1 MKKAIEKV
9 RQVQLE
15 RREDDIRLQAGIKVS
30 AADIPVVH
38 PNYSE
43 VSFFEGGAVP
53 EHETY
58 APSTE
63 KPKGMNHNRNV
74 SFDNLLKSSERFSAI
89 VGYPGSGKTTLSKRL
104 AKTQEYFCL
113 YFRFMDLPDGEKL
126 NLRTLLID
134 DNFPELDDATCE
146 YVWEWVKKNQK
157 KCLLLFDGM
166 DQADWSFNK
175 NAPKVSYDTPQ
186 SVQDLIANLCCKH
199 FLRQVKL
206 IFTSR
211 PHSVIALPE
220 SLRPDATILLGDL
233 PYESM
238 KKLFYAYSGESADK
252 LWKDI
257 SESAPVV
264 FSLCFNPLLLQL
276 VIAASLNPSKSV
288 GEINT
293 TTRVFST
300 VLENLRCSNHAKH
313 QDITLLMG
321 QLSEV
326 AYKATMRSSVVITR
340 DDLKT
345 VGLKPDEI
353 QDIVVGIY
361 AHFTA
366 TSRVFDGHVKY
377 FFAHQLYQEFFTAK
391 HMISNLSLIEF
402 KGLVDNQLFS
412 SEKWSV
418 IRRFIC
424 GLLVDLMK
432 AFIDPSINQITATTY
447 SQTENVAEKRRIWI
461 EALKSQLVR
470 FEKLQYGDWRKD
482 NNIRRYISLLCE
494 LNESSDMELFNMASL
509 RFPTEMSLFPLKL
522 SSSEAAI
529 FCDVLSKQQKELKK
543 LHLSSCF
550 SPGDVERLISAISEM
565 PGKVKELYIGGNII
579 KDIPG
584 PEFFVK
590 IEEDLCMIGCFED
603 GRIVANSSEKQKI
616 QLALDQ
622 LHGSEL
628 KVYFGDV
635 TLHPR
640 GDVCNIPDLFTND
653 KSVPPK
659 VFGKEVSV
667 NKLGRSDASDSFD
680 EPLEYIPVQTTAI
693 IGSSGGRVEFDGCVI
708 EVPEGAMKE
717 NMFFVFTL
725 IYDDEEENID
735 KMKLTPTLKCS
746 PSYNFEKP
754 VTITLPTCYLP
765 DKSDVLVT
773 PRTHDGKDWSPLG
786 NVPHHDKYSLS
797 FETMS
802 FCRKDFVGNRGDFS
816 SKRLLF
822 KCSMVHKNS
831 RNPHINWWILSYM
844 GQNTA
849 ENRGQRCF
857 ICEVRSDQNLI
868 LKLKSDNIV
877 FDHRESVIDSSEL
890 FRRPTKVRRQFSIR
904 RADYSMIL
912 EEDSSFDFE
921 IVAENTGIKLHEGN
935 ISLASL
941 SATETT
947 ASPDE
952 CDFNG
957 NQVTVDSASQDAYE
971 HHLDKNNIYKVVQ
984 KPKAHVLFLS
994 NTRFPTWPTEADLRQ
1009 IEPTLDL
1016 LRQLFQG
1023 LGCEVNVRPNLK
1035 AGEMRQT
1042 ITNFSRD
1049 DQHTDFC
1056 VLFIISHGGH
1066 ISGQDV
1072 VYGTDGDYLTISEVV
1087 NNFTPNNPSLL
1098 EKPKLLFFHCC
1109 RGGVI
1114 DIGVRPAT
1122 LPTPP
1127 HSDLEQ
1133 EIERLLEEYERHHPD
1148 NSNNIPRSL
1157 HIATVQSTLEG
1168 YVSSFGRFFFAVVNV
1183 FSRNAKDDHFLDLM
1197 TKVTRA
1203 MGRRTPQLSRQ
1214 LPVVVSHLDKSLY
1227 FFPGCDY

>member
-1 MKKAIEKV
+1 MSSPEEQRLTEDKPQLVQPDNNEESSSDESDEQPGTSGAVAMQARMSHGPADAGNQILQTMENAETSQSVVSRIDPGLIELASRVAESRVDENLSFCGYTGTVMINYAPKIYHHNERQYQHHDQRQYRDNRKYKQKDIGDLKNIKPTQVKEKQINSLDPPDVTHPKQPIEANPQVEPRTDTSEVTNQSNALNTEVSSSENSSGIQTKQAVFSQAANTPANSDLPSTSRQLDSNPETSPSLNVSFNKAANQGSQLSNQPSKSKARMEPNKEIPSINAPFNSQEKGFSTSNATNMKQKSRLMPKFRKLFSGKKNRKMKKAIEKV

-43 VSFFEGGAVP
+43 VSFFEGGAIP

-63 KPKGMNHNRNV
+63 KPKGMEHNRNV

-113 YFRFMDLPDGEKL
+113 YSRFMDLPDGEKL

-134 DNFPELDDATCE
+134 NNFPELDDATCE

-166 DQADWSFNK
+166 DQTDWSFNK

-186 SVQDLIANLCCKH
+186 SVPDLIANLCCKH
-199 FLRQVKL
+199 FLRKVKL

-252 LWKDI
+252 LWKDL

-276 VIAASLNPSKSV
+276 VIAASLNPSKNV

-326 AYKATMRSSVVITR
+326 AYKATMKSSVVITR

-447 SQTENVAEKRRIWI
+447 SQTENIPEKRRIWI

-470 FEKLQYGDWRKD
+470 FETMQEWYDGDNK
-482 NNIRRYISLLCE
+482 RRYVSLYCE
-494 LNESSDMELFNMASL
+494 LNESSDMELFNMASQ
-509 RFPTEMSLFPLKL
+509 RFPTEMSLYPLDL

-529 FCDVLSKQQKELKK
+529 FCDVLRKQQEELK
-543 LHLSSCF
+543 LLDLSECF
-550 SPGDVERLISAISEM
+550 SPDDVERLISAISEM
-565 PGKVKELYIGGNII
+565 PGKVKVLDIGGNII

-584 PEFFVK
+584 PEFFTK
-590 IEEDLCMIGCFED
+590 IEEDLRMHGCFEG
-603 GRIVANSSEKQKI
+603 GRFSANSSEEQKI

-622 LHGSEL
+622 LHDSR
-628 KVYFGDV
+628 
-635 TLHPR
+635 LH
-640 GDVCNIPDLFTND
+640 V
-653 KSVPPK
+653 
-659 VFGKEVSV
+659 
-667 NKLGRSDASDSFD
+667 
-680 EPLEYIPVQTTAI
+680 
-693 IGSSGGRVEFDGCVI
+693 
-708 EVPEGAMKE
+708 
-717 NMFFVFTL
+717 
-725 IYDDEEENID
+725 
-735 KMKLTPTLKCS
+735 
-746 PSYNFEKP
+746 
-754 VTITLPTCYLP
+754 
-765 DKSDVLVT
+765 
-773 PRTHDGKDWSPLG
+773 H
-786 NVPHHDKYSLS
+786 
-797 FETMS
+797 
-802 FCRKDFVGNRGDFS
+802 VG
-816 SKRLLF
+816 
-822 KCSMVHKNS
+822 
-831 RNPHINWWILSYM
+831 
-844 GQNTA
+844 
-849 ENRGQRCF
+849 
-857 ICEVRSDQNLI
+857 
-868 LKLKSDNIV
+868 
-877 FDHRESVIDSSEL
+877 
-890 FRRPTKVRRQFSIR
+890 
-904 RADYSMIL
+904 
-912 EEDSSFDFE
+912 
-921 IVAENTGIKLHEGN
+921 
-935 ISLASL
+935 
-941 SATETT
+941 
-947 ASPDE
+947 
-952 CDFNG
+952 
-957 NQVTVDSASQDAYE
+957 
-971 HHLDKNNIYKVVQ
+971 
-984 KPKAHVLFLS
+984 
-994 NTRFPTWPTEADLRQ
+994 
-1009 IEPTLDL
+1009 
-1016 LRQLFQG
+1016 
-1023 LGCEVNVRPNLK
+1023 
-1035 AGEMRQT
+1035 
-1042 ITNFSRD
+1042 RD
-1049 DQHTDFC
+1049 DD
-1056 VLFIISHGGH
+1056 LN
-1066 ISGQDV
+1066 DV
-1072 VYGTDGDYLTISEVV
+1072 YLY
-1087 NNFTPNNPSLL
+1087 PRR
-1098 EKPKLLFFHCC
+1098 HC
-1109 RGGVI
+1109 
-1114 DIGVRPAT
+1114 
-1122 LPTPP
+1122 
-1127 HSDLEQ
+1127 
-1133 EIERLLEEYERHHPD
+1133 
-1148 NSNNIPRSL
+1148 
-1157 HIATVQSTLEG
+1157 
-1168 YVSSFGRFFFAVVNV
+1168 
-1183 FSRNAKDDHFLDLM
+1183 
-1197 TKVTRA
+1197 
-1203 MGRRTPQLSRQ
+1203 
-1214 LPVVVSHLDKSLY
+1214 
-1227 FFPGCDY
+1227 

>member
-1 MKKAIEKV
+1 MSKPEEQRLTEDKPQLVQPDNNEESSSGESDEQPGTSRAVAIQAGMPHDPESVDARIQVLQTMENAEASQSALSRIDPGLIELASKMAESGVGTVTINYAPKIYHHDERQYQHHDQRQYRDNRKYKQKDIRDLKNIKPTQVKEKKINPLNSAKRFEPSIEQQESANNSFDPPQLNTPTPDPPDVTHPKQPIEANPQVEPHTDTSEVTNQSNALNTEVSSSENSSGIQTKQAVFSQAANTPANSDLPSTSRQLDSSPETSPSLNVSFNPAANQGSQLSNQPSTFRARMEPNKEIPSINAPFNGQEKGFSTSNATNMKQKSRLMPKFRKLFSGKKNRKMKKAIEKV

-63 KPKGMNHNRNV
+63 KPKGMKHNRNV

-89 VGYPGSGKTTLSKRL
+89 VGFPGSGKTTLSKRL

-113 YFRFMDLPDGEKL
+113 YSRFMDLPDGEKL

-134 DNFPELDDATCE
+134 NNFPELDDATCE

-186 SVQDLIANLCCKH
+186 SVPDLIANLCCKH
-199 FLRQVKL
+199 FLRKVKL

-252 LWKDI
+252 LWKDL

-276 VIAASLNPSKSV
+276 VIAAGLNPSKNV

-432 AFIDPSINQITATTY
+432 AIIDPSINQITATTY
-447 SQTENVAEKRRIWI
+447 SQTESTRQKTHEHHSGNENIFPNDQFSPDIAEKRRIWI
-461 EALKSQLVR
+461 EELKTQLER
-470 FEKLQYGDWRKD
+470 FEKMQFLEWHVDD
-482 NNIRRYISLLCE
+482 NNRRRYISLLCE
-494 LNESSDMELFNMASL
+494 LNESSDMELFNMASQ
-509 RFPTEMSLFPLKL
+509 RFPTDLNLNCLKL

-529 FCDVLSKQQKELKK
+529 FCDVLSKQQKELKE
-543 LHLSSCF
+543 LDLSNCF

-565 PGKVKELYIGGNII
+565 PGKV
-579 KDIPG
+579 
-584 PEFFVK
+584 
-590 IEEDLCMIGCFED
+590 
-603 GRIVANSSEKQKI
+603 
-616 QLALDQ
+616 
-622 LHGSEL
+622 
-628 KVYFGDV
+628 
-635 TLHPR
+635 
-640 GDVCNIPDLFTND
+640 
-653 KSVPPK
+653 
-659 VFGKEVSV
+659 
-667 NKLGRSDASDSFD
+667 
-680 EPLEYIPVQTTAI
+680 
-693 IGSSGGRVEFDGCVI
+693 
-708 EVPEGAMKE
+708 
-717 NMFFVFTL
+717 
-725 IYDDEEENID
+725 
-735 KMKLTPTLKCS
+735 
-746 PSYNFEKP
+746 
-754 VTITLPTCYLP
+754 
-765 DKSDVLVT
+765 
-773 PRTHDGKDWSPLG
+773 
-786 NVPHHDKYSLS
+786 
-797 FETMS
+797 
-802 FCRKDFVGNRGDFS
+802 
-816 SKRLLF
+816 
-822 KCSMVHKNS
+822 
-831 RNPHINWWILSYM
+831 
-844 GQNTA
+844 
-849 ENRGQRCF
+849 
-857 ICEVRSDQNLI
+857 
-868 LKLKSDNIV
+868 
-877 FDHRESVIDSSEL
+877 
-890 FRRPTKVRRQFSIR
+890 
-904 RADYSMIL
+904 
-912 EEDSSFDFE
+912 
-921 IVAENTGIKLHEGN
+921 
-935 ISLASL
+935 
-941 SATETT
+941 
-947 ASPDE
+947 
-952 CDFNG
+952 
-957 NQVTVDSASQDAYE
+957 
-971 HHLDKNNIYKVVQ
+971 
-984 KPKAHVLFLS
+984 
-994 NTRFPTWPTEADLRQ
+994 
-1009 IEPTLDL
+1009 
-1016 LRQLFQG
+1016 
-1023 LGCEVNVRPNLK
+1023 
-1035 AGEMRQT
+1035 
-1042 ITNFSRD
+1042 
-1049 DQHTDFC
+1049 
-1056 VLFIISHGGH
+1056 
-1066 ISGQDV
+1066 
-1072 VYGTDGDYLTISEVV
+1072 
-1087 NNFTPNNPSLL
+1087 
-1098 EKPKLLFFHCC
+1098 
-1109 RGGVI
+1109 
-1114 DIGVRPAT
+1114 
-1122 LPTPP
+1122 
-1127 HSDLEQ
+1127 
-1133 EIERLLEEYERHHPD
+1133 
-1148 NSNNIPRSL
+1148 
-1157 HIATVQSTLEG
+1157 
-1168 YVSSFGRFFFAVVNV
+1168 
-1183 FSRNAKDDHFLDLM
+1183 
-1197 TKVTRA
+1197 
-1203 MGRRTPQLSRQ
+1203 
-1214 LPVVVSHLDKSLY
+1214 
-1227 FFPGCDY
+1227 